1 MTERAD
7 VVASRRR
14 RPKNRK
20 AQIASVAAAAFSERG
35 YHAVGIDDIAA
46 EVGVS
51 GPALYRHFPN
61 KYALFVDAA
70 MGLADALHE
79 AVTAVPEDTD
89 AAVQLEQVLAGV
101 ITTTIDNRRTGG
113 LYRWEN
119 RYLRPEDQSCLRTRL
134 ESINHAIAEP
144 LTRLRPELNSYD
156 AATLAAAALS
166 VIGSITAHRAV
177 LPAKRIESLL
187 LAAATAVLHSELPK
201 LKGRVSESVTDPN
214 RGMLT
219 ASKREL
225 LLAESLH
232 LFYRYGYHEVSIE
245 EIAVAAGMNASGV
258 YRHFSGKS
266 DLLATN
272 FRRAGDRLAL
282 ALGSALE
289 RANTPHEALA
299 GLVEIYVDLSFRH
312 HELISVYYA
321 EILNLP
327 ADERTTLRNVQR
339 INIDEWAQLL
349 RDTRPDLAVAEA
361 RFLVH
366 AALGLVLDV
375 GGLLRFDSDSGAPAR
390 VKSLMLTTLS
400 DSQLA

>member
-7 VVASRRR
+7 AVASRRR

-79 AVTAVPEDTD
+79 SVTTVREDPD

-119 RYLRPEDQSCLRTRL
+119 RYLRPEDQSRLRTRI

-177 LPAKRIESLL
+177 LPSKRIESLL
-187 LAAATAVLHSELPK
+187 LAAATAVLHTELPK

-282 ALGSALE
+282 AVGSALE
-289 RANTPHEALA
+289 RANTPHEALT
-299 GLVEIYVDLSFRH
+299 GLVEVYVDLSFRH

-390 VKSLMLTTLS
+390 VKTLMLTTLS